1 MCYCN
6 GMSLYTRYSLLQWH
20 GCIHTIRAIA
30 MAQVYYTRRS
40 CLSVSSAFRRVLMY
54 ECAQPPHR
62 IRCISKWPRKRGEEQ
77 ESYLG
82 SIGICQ
88 QKKESV
94 QNRDYQK
101 EVHRVNLA
109 DANDEFQSMREQC
122 KFNKS
127 KLSEFV
133 KHLMTVLSA
142 ILFTYYTVHVLPVD
156 FYLWSRQDFTTRI
169 FTRR

>member
-1 MCYCN
+1 MAHQN
-6 GMSLYTRYSLLQWH
+6 GHEEEVRN
-20 GCIHTIRAIA
+20 
-30 MAQVYYTRRS
+30 
-40 CLSVSSAFRRVLMY
+40 
-54 ECAQPPHR
+54 
-62 IRCISKWPRKRGEEQ
+62 RKV
-77 ESYLG
+77 YLG
-82 SIGICQ
+82 SK
-88 QKKESV
+88 KKESV

-101 EVHRVNLA
+101 EVHRVNPA
-109 DANDEFQSMREQC
+109 DANDEFQSMRQQC